1 MENFLKFV
9 LYAINIKLCFLKTE
23 IKIKFQETSLVT
35 TKAKKN
41 SFFPTPPLLLRVKVQ
56 LKFVSE
62 NMVHLVVYHYYH
74 LLSIEIY

>member
-23 IKIKFQETSLVT
+23 IKIKFQETS
-35 TKAKKN
+35 
-41 SFFPTPPLLLRVKVQ
+41 FFPTSPLLLRVKVQ